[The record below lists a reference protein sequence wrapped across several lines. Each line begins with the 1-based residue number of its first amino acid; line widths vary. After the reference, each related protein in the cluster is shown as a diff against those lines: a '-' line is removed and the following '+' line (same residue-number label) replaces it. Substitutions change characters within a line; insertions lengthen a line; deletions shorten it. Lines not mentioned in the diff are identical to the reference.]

1 MKYIAG
7 LIMIAVGVLFVWKSQ
22 WFINFFG
29 RIAWAEAKLG
39 STWTFYKLAGVLLI
53 LIAFMYMATV

>member
-1 MKYIAG
+1 MV
-7 LIMIAVGVLFVWKSQ
+7 LVGVLFVWKSQ

-53 LIAFMYMATV
+53 LVAFMYMSTS